1 MGAHQIKTRRFW
13 FRLLLLWSGSF
24 PIFYGAS
31 AMLSRNTWETVEY
44 TLFQT
49 KVERTPELDF
59 ALKPLGVYVLMFG
72 VLLVYAARE
81 PEKNS
86 VIINWAA
93 LVFLARAVQRLFF
106 MEELERLFQV
116 PRYLNFL
123 HVIYLV
129 ILAAALWWFRPRTDA
144 NLVKETMS

>member
-1 MGAHQIKTRRFW
+1 
-13 FRLLLLWSGSF
+13 
-24 PIFYGAS
+24 
-31 AMLSRNTWETVEY
+31 MLSGNTWETVEY
-44 TLFQT
+44 TLFHT

-81 PEKNS
+81 PEKNPA
-86 VIINWAA
+86 IINWAA
-93 LVFLARAVQRLFF
+93 LVFLARAVQRLLFT
-106 MEELERLFQV
+106 EELERLFQV

-129 ILAAALWWFRPRTDA
+129 ILAATLWWFRPRADA